1 MRCIHFFFQFKQQL
15 LKGYNLG
22 MGRIVGY
29 KNYLQK
35 CEKIQSKIE
44 KLQSIKVQ
52 IDSLVSLSDENL
64 KLNTSLLEQLPQD
77 RIFILKDEKI
87 KLFEKF
93 KKQISN
99 LIKISEKQTKQVEY
113 LENSRIKAENFR
125 GRSKI

>member
-99 LIKISEKQTKQVEY
+99 FIKISEKQTKQVEY